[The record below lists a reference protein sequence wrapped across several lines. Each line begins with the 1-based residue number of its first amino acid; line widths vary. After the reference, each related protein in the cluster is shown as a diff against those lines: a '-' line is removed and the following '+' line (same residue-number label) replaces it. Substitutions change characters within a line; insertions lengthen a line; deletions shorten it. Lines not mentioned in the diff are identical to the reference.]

1 MRSQASAKTPSSAR
15 SRKRAAP
22 VVKRRKKA
30 SVATTRK
37 SHAAAAKRTPAT
49 AKKSSAAA
57 KKPPSRGDL
66 GAPVDGWFARQPQPQ
81 QTILDALRALV
92 HEAAPDAVGS
102 LKWGMPFYTLGGRM
116 MCALTSHR
124 AHVNL
129 VLSGPSDSF
138 ADPDGRL
145 EGASKAGRH
154 LKLRTIDEL
163 PRAAVLRWL
172 RTAAS
177 FARPARA

>member
-1 MRSQASAKTPSSAR
+1 MGAVP
-15 SRKRAAP
+15 
-22 VVKRRKKA
+22 
-30 SVATTRK
+30 
-37 SHAAAAKRTPAT
+37 AKRPGAR
-49 AKKSSAAA
+49 A
-57 KKPPSRGDL
+57 DL
-66 GAPVDGWFARQPQPQ
+66 GAPVDGWLARQPQPQ
-81 QTILDALRALV
+81 RAILDALRALV

-102 LKWGMPFYTLGGRM
+102 IKWGMPFYTLGGGM

-129 VLSGPSDSF
+129 VLSGPADGF

-172 RTAAS
+172 RSAAS
-177 FARPARA
+177 FARRARG